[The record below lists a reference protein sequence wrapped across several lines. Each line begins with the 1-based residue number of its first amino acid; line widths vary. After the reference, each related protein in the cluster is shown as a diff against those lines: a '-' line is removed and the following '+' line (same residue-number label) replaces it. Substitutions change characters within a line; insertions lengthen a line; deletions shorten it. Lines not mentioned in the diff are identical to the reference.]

1 MHVEHLLFR
10 LLNQSAA
17 SAAIALLR
25 CLTKRP
31 KTHSVAP
38 PLRILI
44 RCATNDTLNPNTQVA
59 PPLRILIRADRARNC
74 FTDPAAY
81 DTILEALPDCP
92 RGTLLPI
99 HQYDIDGDGGNP
111 NGGLLSSGGGSGAFA
126 AMGTRPRRRR
136 LATVAAVALQ
146 PTGSQPWCRRL
157 AAAAAAAS
165 QPTGTTRQWRSPAA
179 GAAAAAAASLSSA
192 TAGRHGRQSSRRCVA
207 ARHCSLGVMLGGRH
221 SRSCGA
227 AGRCHRSCRKTRAG
241 GSDPLLAAHVGRR
254 LACLTAQLA
263 C

>member
-126 AMGTRPRRRR
+126 ANGHSAAAPQIGYGGGGGFAANRQPAMVPQTGGGGRGGFAANGYHAAMAQPGGRCGGRGGRLPFVSNGWAPRPAKQPPLRGSASLQPGGDARWAAQSQLRGSRPMPPQLPQDPRRR
-136 LATVAAVALQ
+136 Q
-146 PTGSQPWCRRL
+146 
-157 AAAAAAAS
+157 
-165 QPTGTTRQWRSPAA
+165 
-179 GAAAAAAASLSSA
+179 
-192 TAGRHGRQSSRRCVA
+192 
-207 ARHCSLGVMLGGRH
+207 
-221 SRSCGA
+221 
-227 AGRCHRSCRKTRAG
+227 
-241 GSDPLLAAHVGRR
+241 
-254 LACLTAQLA
+254 
-263 C
+263 